1 MCAFASHCTSFTSAC
16 AAMFDCHNRPL
27 THEHRTHQCGRV
39 PPVFAMLVDVGLRVQ
54 NAWGLWGVAG
64 SADAMRAPRVGTL
77 LSFYAALGTGS
88 ASMDSDVRQALA
100 SLAANVSSPA
110 TRTAYGIGDVALTSS
125 FVALVLCDMQHF
137 GSTF

>member
-88 ASMDSDVRQALA
+88 VDVPQKPARFFACDQIFRNWPGWIPRNVQQADYV
-100 SLAANVSSPA
+100 VS
-110 TRTAYGIGDVALTSS
+110 ALSVIECVLT
-125 FVALVLCDMQHF
+125 VYALWF
-137 GSTF
+137 